1 MTVFYLIEE
10 TDRVGGTH
18 LHRVRDEISVFDT
31 RRRAFQR
38 MDAMRDGND
47 NAMSLVPF
55 VDYREVA
62 EAHRA
67 LLRGNVVDAR
77 NKLAAIGKKVDPKR
91 GKK

>member
-10 TDRVGGTH
+10 KDTVGSTH
-18 LHRVRDEISVFDT
+18 LHRVSDQISVFDT

-38 MDAMRDGND
+38 VDVMRDGND
-47 NAMSLVPF
+47 NAFSIVPF
-55 VDYREVA
+55 VDYRDVQ

-67 LLRGNVVDAR
+67 LLRGDVVTAR
-77 NKLAAIGKKVDPKR
+77 NKLAAIGKTVNPKG